1 MVCACVRVC
10 VHELFSPKNSNLIH
24 HQLRSIKRHQRNE
37 GPATMTMSTPSPQL
51 SREEQLALWRE
62 RKKKKQQTPKIR
74 DSFTSTGER
83 SSVGSQ
89 SRQSHYRSIETSSA
103 FKTPYGWRQSHHH
116 HDEDSPFEVPARLSS
131 NISCRKPR
139 LPRRD
144 MSTASSRMK
153 QKSLKAT
160 SSHYNEE
167 TPVSDSKYSL
177 YQPRKSLS
185 AELSRPGL
193 LFSAEHKEN
202 SLVRQIRSRAAK
214 KRGQDGDESSKPESR
229 ATTYRTP
236 LTYGDSVATAHDSS
250 YSREGKKGIL
260 DISISLPFQDLLLSP
275 LSTTSVSVS
284 PASTISSNKQ
294 VNQEEGENE
303 ETVDDTEI
311 PSEKATTPVSDGTV
325 PEPLLLDSQTEESRE
340 GKQEDDTSLLRS
352 PQSTADSCKVSLS
365 RQTTINVDDT
375 ADESYAQVINMATSE
390 IGLDFQGIEDDSSL
404 EENIFNRRRRRRDS
418 TFLRLPRPQ
427 QEVSPD
433 PSKSAFVPVE
443 RRQSDNSFK
452 KDESPLDSWSSSL
465 SEKSP
470 VSNVAET
477 SKDCASTLSQATQD
491 SSEAEVPTVFLSHN
505 VTKVNDRSIL
515 ERIPEKN
522 GDSNTQS
529 SPQPAVSSSE
539 APMLRLE
546 IQTLKEEARV
556 LRISKSTL
564 ENKLYTI
571 RHAYE
576 ERVTPYRDVFEDV
589 SCLCVACLRHSSF
602 TAVSHTPPDLLY
614 R

>member
-1 MVCACVRVC
+1 
-10 VHELFSPKNSNLIH
+10 
-24 HQLRSIKRHQRNE
+24 
-37 GPATMTMSTPSPQL
+37 
-51 SREEQLALWRE
+51 
-62 RKKKKQQTPKIR
+62 
-74 DSFTSTGER
+74 
-83 SSVGSQ
+83 
-89 SRQSHYRSIETSSA
+89 
-103 FKTPYGWRQSHHH
+103 
-116 HDEDSPFEVPARLSS
+116 
-131 NISCRKPR
+131 
-139 LPRRD
+139 
-144 MSTASSRMK
+144 MK
-153 QKSLKAT
+153 QKSLKT
-160 SSHYNEE
+160 TLSHYNEE

-177 YQPRKSLS
+177 YRPRKSLS

-202 SLVRQIRSRAAK
+202 SLVHQIRSRAAK

-250 YSREGKKGIL
+250 YLREGKKGIL

-294 VNQEEGENE
+294 VNQDEGENE
-303 ETVDDTEI
+303 ETVDDTES
-311 PSEKATTPVSDGTV
+311 PSEKATTLVSDGTV
-325 PEPLLLDSQTEESRE
+325 PEPLLLDSQTEESKE
-340 GKQEDDTSLLRS
+340 VKQEDDTSFLQTEESKEVKQEDDTSLLRS

-365 RQTTINVDDT
+365 RQTTINLVDDI
-375 ADESYAQVINMATSE
+375 ADESYAQVINTATSE

-427 QEVSPD
+427 QEVCPD
-433 PSKSAFVPVE
+433 PSKSALVPVE
-443 RRQSDNSFK
+443 RGHSDNSFK

-477 SKDCASTLSQATQD
+477 SEDCASTSSQATQD
-491 SSEAEVPTVFLSHN
+491 SSEAEAPTVFLSHN
-505 VTKVNDRSIL
+505 VTKINDRSIL

-522 GDSNTQS
+522 GNSNTQS
-529 SPQPAVSSSE
+529 SPQPAISSSE
-539 APMLRLE
+539 APPMLRLE

-589 SCLCVACLRHSSF
+589 SCLCVLLVYGIPRSLLP
-602 TAVSHTPPDLLY
+602 VSHTPHDLFVDEKASLRESSNEERKGY
-614 R
+614 YSSNGGGSQRTNDERFAGRCGQDTSVAKAARRCDC